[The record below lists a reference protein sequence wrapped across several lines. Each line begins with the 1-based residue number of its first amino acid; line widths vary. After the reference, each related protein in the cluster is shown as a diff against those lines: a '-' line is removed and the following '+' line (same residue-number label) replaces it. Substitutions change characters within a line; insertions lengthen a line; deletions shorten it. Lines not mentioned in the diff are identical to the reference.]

1 MRLLLSI
8 LLTIFSFPLF
18 ANLEKA
24 PPSINMT
31 ENRGKAVFVDFK
43 KADYQIVYD
52 VSKNS
57 VWAEST
63 IIFENH
69 ESGYAIFDLVPEV
82 ASATIDDK
90 TVSISAY
97 NISGVTKVRYV
108 NAVLAPGVHTMKIRN
123 QITENITFSDRQV
136 KSAFWTD
143 DLSDRGFLEQY
154 LPSNLEFDQYK
165 MTFTVKIT
173 GTDVAHEIFTNGE
186 DKLSANNEWSVEFP
200 EHFNTSSIFFHL
212 TPSGAFR
219 KLSFNY
225 RSMDGREIP
234 VVIYGNQDLN
244 AYKTKTQNTL
254 TELERDYGPFPHQ
267 KVVIYGAGGG
277 GMEYCGATISSL
289 WALSHEL
296 THSYFARGVMPAS
309 GNSGWI
315 DEAVAS
321 WRDDG
326 YRQSGQ
332 SELAVSQMAGHS
344 LYMRETDRDAYS
356 KGARFMGYLDQI
368 FSEKGG
374 LKKFL
379 RDLFEK
385 RLFKPFQTQDFH
397 HDLELYFNHT
407 LDLEFNKYI
416 YGTGGVLEKNDQTG
430 GNGGHN
436 PYHPRLTKA
445 QRQALL

>member
-8 LLTIFSFPLF
+8 LLTIFLSLF
-18 ANLEKA
+18 CQLRKG

-165 MTFTVKIT
+165 MTFTVRIT
-173 GTDVAHEIFTNGE
+173 RIDVAH
-186 DKLSANNEWSVEFP
+186 K
-200 EHFNTSSIFFHL
+200 FH
-212 TPSGAFR
+212 
-219 KLSFNY
+219 
-225 RSMDGREIP
+225 
-234 VVIYGNQDLN
+234 Q
-244 AYKTKTQNTL
+244 
-254 TELERDYGPFPHQ
+254 
-267 KVVIYGAGGG
+267 
-277 GMEYCGATISSL
+277 
-289 WALSHEL
+289 W
-296 THSYFARGVMPAS
+296 RG
-309 GNSGWI
+309 
-315 DEAVAS
+315 
-321 WRDDG
+321 
-326 YRQSGQ
+326 
-332 SELAVSQMAGHS
+332 
-344 LYMRETDRDAYS
+344 
-356 KGARFMGYLDQI
+356 
-368 FSEKGG
+368 
-374 LKKFL
+374 
-379 RDLFEK
+379 
-385 RLFKPFQTQDFH
+385 
-397 HDLELYFNHT
+397 
-407 LDLEFNKYI
+407 
-416 YGTGGVLEKNDQTG
+416 
-430 GNGGHN
+430 
-436 PYHPRLTKA
+436 
-445 QRQALL
+445 

>member
-1 MRLLLSI
+1 MKRLLSI
-8 LLTIFSFPLF
+8 VLAVFSFPIW

-43 KADYQIVYD
+43 KANSQIVYD
-52 VSKNS
+52 VSKGIA
-57 VWAEST
+57 WADTT
-63 IIFENH
+63 IIFENQ
-69 ESGYAIFDLVPEV
+69 ESGYAIFDLVPE
-82 ASATIDDK
+82 ATTAMVDDS
-90 TVSISAY
+90 TVSIGTYS
-97 NISGVTKVRYV
+97 ISGVTKVRYLNV
-108 NAVLAPGVHTMKIRN
+108 VLAPGLHTLKVRN
-123 QITENITFSDRQV
+123 PISENITFSSSQV

-143 DLSDRGFLEQY
+143 DLNDQGFLEQY

-165 MTFTVKIT
+165 INFTLKII
-173 GTDVAHEIFTNGE
+173 GTSVAHEIFTNGD
-186 DKLSANNEWSVEFP
+186 DKLVANNEWTVEFP
-200 EHFNTSSIFFHL
+200 EYFNTSSIFFHL
-212 TPSGAFR
+212 TPVGNFR
-219 KLSFNY
+219 KLAFSY
-225 RSMDGREIP
+225 RSIDGREIP
-234 VVIYGNQDLN
+234 VMMYSNQDLN

-254 TELERDYGPFPHQ
+254 AELERDYGPFPHQ
-267 KVVIYGAGGG
+267 KVVIYGAGAG

-309 GNSGWI
+309 GNAGWI

-326 YRQSGQ
+326 YRQSNL
-332 SELAVSQMAGHS
+332 SDLSVSRMAGHS
-344 LYMRETDRDAYS
+344 LYMRETDQDAYS
-356 KGARFMGYLDQI
+356 KGARFMGYMDKLFTD
-368 FSEKGG
+368 KGG

-385 RLFKPFQTQDFH
+385 RLFKPLQTQDFH

-407 LDLEFNKYI
+407 LETEFNKYI
-416 YGTGGVLEKNDQTG
+416 YGAGGIKEKFNRQLG
-430 GNGGHN
+430 PVHN

-445 QRQALL
+445 QLKALL